1 MRERERERGRGRK
14 KRVRDTVEL
23 KEEREKRE
31 RERNKRRNNDPAMAV
46 PDQTDRFLR
55 NISQSFP
62 SKNLPPRTRLDH
74 GSESDG
80 TEGEGYGA
88 HNGPSRVVNC
98 NAGGVGRDR
107 WPIEE
112 RIEDVELPAGSK

>member
-1 MRERERERGRGRK
+1 MRERERGRGRK

-74 GSESDG
+74 
-80 TEGEGYGA
+80 
-88 HNGPSRVVNC
+88 
-98 NAGGVGRDR
+98 
-107 WPIEE
+107 
-112 RIEDVELPAGSK
+112 